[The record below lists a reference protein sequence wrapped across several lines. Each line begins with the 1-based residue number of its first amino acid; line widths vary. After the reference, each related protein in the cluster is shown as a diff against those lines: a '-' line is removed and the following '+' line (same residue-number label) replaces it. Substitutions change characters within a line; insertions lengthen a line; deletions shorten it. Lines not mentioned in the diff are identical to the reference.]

1 MDFMSFAFASLILI
15 IGITIGYWIKRII
28 DQKRIAGARENA
40 DAIVNDAINQ
50 AQILKREALFEAK
63 EENIKYR
70 NEIETELKER
80 RQEATRFENRLIQ
93 KEENLDKKS
102 NNLDNRE
109 SLLENKEAD
118 YLERKEA
125 IAQKEVEIEETLL
138 KQKAELEKV
147 AQMSRDDAKQ
157 IVLNETEA
165 ELSNEIA
172 IMVRDAD
179 QKAKDEA
186 DRNAQSIILQAI
198 QRSATDIVTENSIT
212 VVHLP
217 NDDMKGRIIGRE
229 GRNIRTLESLTGIDL
244 IVDDTP
250 ETVVLSGFDP
260 IRREIAGIALEKLMQ
275 DGRIHP
281 ARIEEMVERARKE
294 MDEKIRQV
302 GEDAVFEVGIHSLHP
317 DLIKVLGRLAYRTSY
332 GQNVLKHSIEVAKL
346 AGVMAGELNQDV
358 VLAKRAGLLHD
369 IGKALDQ
376 EIEGSHVE
384 IGAEIAIRYKEPEVV
399 VNTIASHHGD
409 TQATSVIA
417 ELVAVADALSAARP
431 GARSE
436 SYENYIRR
444 LQQLEEIATDSQGV
458 VKAFAIQAGREVRV
472 MVEPNQI
479 SDAKAVVLARE
490 VKTRIE
496 NEMKYPGKIKVTVI
510 RETRAVEY
518 AK

>member
-1 MDFMSFAFASLILI
+1 MDFMSFAFASLTLI
-15 IGITIGYWIKRII
+15 IGITIGYWIKRFI

-472 MVEPNQI
+472 MVEPTQI